1 MIKVFFECNNE
12 ELGESELDVLPQYLD
27 TVHLERLEVYVKYA
41 VMARVWVFSKNE
53 LPYVKIKLAK
63 YND

>member
-27 TVHLERLEVYVKYA
+27 TVRLERLEVYVKYA